1 LYMDVQAKAAD
12 SPVFAHAKTPNAKIR
27 PAAY

>member
-12 SPVFAHAKTPNAKIR
+12 SPVFARAKTPSAKIR
-27 PAAY
+27 P